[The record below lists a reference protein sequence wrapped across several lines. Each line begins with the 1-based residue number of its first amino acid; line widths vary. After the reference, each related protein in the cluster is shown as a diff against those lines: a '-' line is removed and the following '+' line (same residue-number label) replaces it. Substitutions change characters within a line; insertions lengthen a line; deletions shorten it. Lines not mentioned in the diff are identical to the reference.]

1 MGLTIRRAFML
12 KKIAIDKRLV
22 TSGTNEAFGVPLGV
36 QGRNVVVRDGVG
48 APRAFGCKHAKITIF
63 AVRLIVFFV
72 KSVFTEIFSAIE
84 T

>member
-22 TSGTNEAFGVPLGV
+22 TSGTNETFGVPLGV
-36 QGRNVVVRDGVG
+36 QGRNIVVSNRVG

-63 AVRLIVFFV
+63 AVSLIVFFV
-72 KSVFTEIFSAIE
+72 KSVFTEIFSTVE